1 MTAGYDEYDVDRDA
15 LIRAAVHFARII
27 QAEFLPVLRKGNS
40 MRSVLRFRINWPTLG
55 AAWRRINAG

>member
-1 MTAGYDEYDVDRDA
+1 MTAGYDEYEVDRDA

-27 QAEFLPVLRKGNS
+27 QAEFLPVLREGHS

-55 AAWRRINAG
+55 AA